1 MEVCTVRAAVLRQ
14 VGDEE
19 LDLRDDA
26 TTTDPGPDQVK
37 VKVKATGVCH
47 SDLSVLSGVLP
58 MPTPCVLGHEG
69 AGEVVEVGDRVT
81 NVQPG
86 DHVVINWT
94 PDCGT
99 CADCLRGEPYLC
111 MTFLVEAF
119 GDPRFRL
126 GDEPAFGMVGCGT
139 WADELVVPRQA
150 VIKVADD
157 VPFDYAALLGC
168 GIPTGVGA
176 VFNTAK
182 VRPGSKVAVVGAG
195 GVGLSV
201 IQGARIAGAA
211 TILAIDPNEAKHP
224 IAKQFGATHTATLDD
239 LTETNGLLTGGQGF
253 DYVFEVVGKAAAIQT
268 AWQITRRGGDVIVV
282 GAGAGDDNFQMSAFS
297 LLFEGK
303 TLKSSLYGESDLKR
317 DIPLFVDLWRAGKLD
332 LEGLITRRI
341 RFEDLND
348 AIATLKRGDAIRQVV
363 LFD

>member
-1 MEVCTVRAAVLRQ
+1 MRAAVLRQ

-26 TTTDPGPDQVK
+26 TTTEPGPDQVK

-58 MPTPCVLGHEG
+58 MPIPCVLGHEG

-99 CADCLRGEPYLC
+99 CAECVRGEPYLC
-111 MTFLVEAF
+111 MTFIALTF

-126 GDEPAFGMVGCGT
+126 GGDAPAYGMAGCGT
-139 WADELVVPRQA
+139 WAEELVVPWQG
-150 VIKVADD
+150 VIKVAED
-157 VPFDYAALLGC
+157 VPFEYAALLGC

-268 AWQITRRGGDVIVV
+268 AWQTTRRGGDVIVV
-282 GAGAGDDNFQMSAFS
+282 GAGAMDDNFEMNAFS
-297 LLFEGK
+297 LLFDGK
-303 TLKSSLYGESDLKR
+303 TLKSSLYGGSDLKR